1 MKKLASKVYNS
12 DTHSVEYINIRH
24 NLHSRAKVCG
34 VSWSLTSMGTCQ
46 IPQSRITLALAYVL
60 NYLYI
65 T

>member
-12 DTHSVEYINIRH
+12 DIYPVKYINVRH
-24 NLHSRAKVCG
+24 NPHSRAKVCG
-34 VSWSLTSMGTCQ
+34 ISWSLTSMGIYQ